1 MNKNN
6 LMIIALV
13 SILVSACTGVSVE
26 KAKIK
31 TAQDSVSYVVGIDY
45 GSGISEQLETFPG
58 GMNSEE
64 FLKAFVAGFKGED
77 AAITVEDS
85 RTYIMEYV
93 QIAQALEADSVAEAP
108 ANKDSVSY
116 IIGTDYGSGIAEQ
129 METFPGGMNNT
140 AFLEAFVTSFQGDS
154 SKLDIADSRTFIM
167 EYVQAAQAVEAEEQ
181 AKLAEE
187 EAKTNENAIAGA
199 KFLEENAKKDGVTT
213 TESGLQYKVIN
224 EGTGAKPSPGSQV
237 SVHYHGML
245 IDGTVFDSS
254 VDRGEPA
261 SFGVTQVIK
270 GWTEALQLMPV
281 GSKWT
286 LYIPY
291 DLAYGA
297 NPPGGTIPP
306 YAVLIFDVELL
317 DILN

>member
-1 MNKNN
+1 MNKKN

-13 SILVSACTGVSVE
+13 SIIVSACTGVSVE

-31 TAQDSVSYVVGIDY
+31 TTQDSVSYVIGIDY
-45 GSGISEQLETFPG
+45 GSGISQQLETFPG
-58 GMNSEE
+58 GMNSDE
-64 FLKAFVAGFKGED
+64 FLKAFIAGFKGEE
-77 AAITVEDS
+77 AAVTVDDS
-85 RTYIMEYV
+85 RSYIMNYV
-93 QIAQALEADSVAEAP
+93 QLAQAAEADSTATEL

-116 IIGTDYGSGIAEQ
+116 IIGTDYGTGIAQQ
-129 METFPGGMNNT
+129 METFPGGMNNV
-140 AFLEAFVTSFQGDS
+140 AFLEAFVTSFNGDS
-154 SKLDIADSRTFIM
+154 SKLEIADSRTFIM
-167 EYVQAAQAVEAEEQ
+167 EYVEAAQAIEAEEQ

-187 EAKTNENAIAGA
+187 EAKTNENAIAG
-199 KFLEENAKKDGVTT
+199 KTFLEENAKKDGVVTL
-213 TESGLQYKVIN
+213 ESGLQYKVIK
-224 EGTGAKPSPGSQV
+224 EGKGEKPSPSSRV
-237 SVHYHGML
+237 SVHYHGTL

-261 SFGVTQVIK
+261 SFGVTQVIP

-291 DLAYGA
+291 NLAYGA

-306 YAVLIFDVELL
+306 YAVLIFEVELL
-317 DILN
+317 EIVD